1 MTISLRLNDEDTLL
15 IKKYAKLNK
24 LSVSEL
30 IRQTIMER
38 IETEYDLEM
47 FNKAMEEYKND
58 PVTYSLDE
66 AERELGLQ

>member
-1 MTISLRLNDEDTLL
+1 MTVEFNDKDALL

-24 LSVSEL
+24 LTVSEF
-30 IRQTIMER
+30 IRQAVLER
-38 IETEYDLEM
+38 IETEYDSEM

-66 AERELGLQ
+66 AEKELDIT